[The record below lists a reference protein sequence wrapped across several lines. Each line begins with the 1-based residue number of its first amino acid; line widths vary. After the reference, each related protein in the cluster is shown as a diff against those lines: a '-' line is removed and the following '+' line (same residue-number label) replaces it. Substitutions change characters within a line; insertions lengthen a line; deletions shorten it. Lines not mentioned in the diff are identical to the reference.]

1 MRLMFE
7 DAICI
12 CGNGK
17 FLLRPTH
24 TKNETEYVDVKIA
37 LKRLYN
43 SNIKDITFLVKQE
56 WEVID
61 KGVL

>member
-1 MRLMFE
+1 MKLMFE
-7 DAICI
+7 DAIYI
-12 CGNGK
+12 CGNGE
-17 FLLRPTH
+17 FLLRPTRI
-24 TKNETEYVDVKIA
+24 KGETEFVDVKIA

-43 SNIKDITFLVKQE
+43 SNIKDIAFLVKQE